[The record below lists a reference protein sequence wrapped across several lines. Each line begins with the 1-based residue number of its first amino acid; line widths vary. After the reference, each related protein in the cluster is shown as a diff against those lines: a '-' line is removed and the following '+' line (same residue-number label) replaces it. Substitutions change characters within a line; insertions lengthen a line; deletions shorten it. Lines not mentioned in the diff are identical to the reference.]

1 MDEINDFTIV
11 GLFSFL
17 IAGLILGGFLSKVKN
32 PDLVL
37 HWPNIPLET
46 KNRVVKR
53 YEMYAGGLWLSLGT
67 ALQIVGCFRPNIM
80 PLCIDLTTKVI
91 ILGCI
96 TIGLL
101 IMTPELAYKVGFR
114 ERRRRVLENAQR
126 ERILEN
132 AEKRI
137 EKGQGATEELNQL
150 GEGMDISRK
159 EGESDREYLERLRPL
174 FIENNNKR

>member
-17 IAGLILGGFLSKVKN
+17 VAGLILGGFLSKVKN
-32 PDLVL
+32 PDLL
-37 HWPNIPLET
+37 LFWTNIPLET
-46 KNRVVKR
+46 RNRVIKR
-53 YEMYAGGLWLSLGT
+53 HEMYAGGLWLFLGT
-67 ALQIVGCFRPNIM
+67 VLQTVGYFGPNIM
-80 PLCIDLTTKVI
+80 ILCIDLTTKVI

-96 TIGLL
+96 TIGLF
-101 IMTPELAYKVGFR
+101 IMTPELAYKLGSR
-114 ERRRRVLENAQR
+114 IRRRRVRENAQK